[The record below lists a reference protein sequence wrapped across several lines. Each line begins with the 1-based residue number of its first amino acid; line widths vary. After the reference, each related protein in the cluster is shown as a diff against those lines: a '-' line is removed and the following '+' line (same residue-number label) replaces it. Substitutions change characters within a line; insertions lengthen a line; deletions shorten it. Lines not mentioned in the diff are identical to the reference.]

1 MNVGLIISTILLKEQ
16 KSLIMSQPAIR
27 DLTIRSIHVFVMMN
41 SSSLSKVLFWLIVS
55 IFSGT
60 SLLISAVYLYLTPQ
74 LPDIQSLKN
83 IELQIPLRIYTENG
97 QLISEFGEQR
107 RRPLEYDEIPS
118 QFVNAL
124 IAAEDDSFFQHNG
137 VDIKGL
143 TRAAIQLIKTGK
155 KKSGGSTITMQVAKN
170 YYLSS
175 EKTFSRKFTEILL
188 ALKIE
193 QELSKEEILEL
204 YLNKIYLGKRAYGI
218 EAAAHVYYGVSVSE
232 LNLAQLAMLA
242 GLPQA
247 PSAANPI
254 NNAKRA
260 KERRNYVLARM
271 HTLDF
276 IDQQEFDGAASA
288 PITARYH
295 GLEAEVD
302 GPYVA
307 EMVRQQLLEQYGDD
321 IYRLGYRVYT
331 TINGKAQN
339 KANQALQTGLLKY
352 NRDHGWRK
360 DKNSEIIAPV
370 KLQIFDNELTLTWE
384 HELAEDKDI
393 DWPATLKKWQPV
405 LNKKGEHGL
414 IHSAIVAEVFDN
426 GALIISGQR
435 QWRWLP
441 FAGIQWAKPYIDVNR
456 IGAEPKNAHSVLQQG
471 QVIWFTQHKEFGIQL
486 AQIPEVEGALIS
498 IDPKQGGIR
507 ALVGGFSYSLNKYNR
522 VTQADRQ
529 PGSAF
534 KPFIYSSA
542 LANGFT
548 PASIIN
554 DAPVVFKDK
563 GLENTWR
570 PRNHNGKFYGP
581 TRLRE
586 GLYRSQNLVSIRILK
601 QVGPRRAI
609 NYIAPFGFPREKLNK
624 DLSLALGA
632 SAVTPLE
639 LATGYTVLANGG
651 FKIQP
656 HFIQRIEIGDD
667 EEPAFVAEPVLACI
681 ECSAEAAREKQ
692 ISEPDKQYAITEVEL
707 LDAISDI
714 DSEDSLKKDSLETE
728 KAPVL
733 APRIMDERTHYL
745 MNNMLQDVIK
755 RGTGKRALTLQR
767 NDLAGK
773 TGTTNDQKDAWF
785 SGYNRDLVTSV
796 WIGFDQ
802 PKTLGRWAFGGNTA
816 LPVWIDYMGLMLT
829 DTDQRIFPQPA
840 GILSVRIDPETGL
853 LAQPGQRNAIF
864 ELFKQEE
871 LPAASEVDSSPLYN
885 SEEDEEDSPALLF

>member
-16 KSLIMSQPAIR
+16 KSLIISQPVISG
-27 DLTIRSIHVFVMMN
+27 LTISSIHVFVMMN

-83 IELQIPLRIYTENG
+83 IELQIPLRIYTESG

-107 RRPLEYDEIPS
+107 RRPLEYNEIPS

-232 LNLAQLAMLA
+232 LELAQLAMLA

-254 NNAKRA
+254 NNPKRA

-271 HTLDF
+271 HTLGF
-276 IDQQEFDGAASA
+276 IDQQEFDSAASA
-288 PITARYH
+288 AIIARYH
-295 GLEAEVD
+295 GLEPEVN
-302 GPYVA
+302 GPYIA

-321 IYRLGYRVYT
+321 IYRQGYRVYT
-331 TINGKAQN
+331 TLDGKAQN

-352 NRDHGWRK
+352 NRDHGWRQAGK
-360 DKNSEIIAPV
+360 EEILEPV
-370 KLQIFDNELTLTWE
+370 QLQIFDNELTLTWE
-384 HELAEDKDI
+384 SELDANKDI
-393 DWPATLKKWQPV
+393 DWPATLKKWQPR
-405 LNKKGEHGL
+405 LNKTRQHGL
-414 IHSAIVAEVFDN
+414 ISSAIVAEVLDD
-426 GALIISGQR
+426 GAWVVNKKK
-435 QWRWLP
+435 QWSWLP
-441 FAGIQWAKPYIDVNR
+441 LAGIKWAKRYIDVNR
-456 IGAEPKNAHSVLQQG
+456 IGSEPESAHAVLQQG
-471 QVIWFTQHKEFGIQL
+471 QMIWLTDHKEYGIQL

-498 IDPKQGGIR
+498 IDPQQGGIR
-507 ALVGGFSYSLNKYNR
+507 ALVGGFSYGLNKYNR
-522 VTQADRQ
+522 VIQADRQ

-570 PRNHNGKFYGP
+570 PKNHSGKFYGP

-586 GLYRSQNLVSIRILK
+586 GLYKSQNLVSIRILK

-656 HFIQRIEIGDD
+656 YFIQRIEISDQ
-667 EEPAFVAEPVLACI
+667 EKPLFVADPAQACLGCKIESEEDKLNTDPLEDQTEQELLNAISLTDDNETFEPEKVPVLA
-681 ECSAEAAREKQ
+681 K
-692 ISEPDKQYAITEVEL
+692 
-707 LDAISDI
+707 
-714 DSEDSLKKDSLETE
+714 
-728 KAPVL
+728 
-733 APRIMDERTHYL
+733 RIMDERTHFL

-755 RGTGKRALTLQR
+755 RGTGKRALALQR

-796 WIGFDQ
+796 WVGFDQ
-802 PKTLGRWAFGGNTA
+802 PKPLGRWAFGSNTA
-816 LPVWIDYMGLMLT
+816 LPVWIDYMGAALT
-829 DTDQRIFPQPA
+829 NKPQRPFPQPA
-840 GILSVRIDPETGL
+840 GIVNVRIDPDTGL
-853 LAQPGQRNAIF
+853 LATPGQTNAIF
-864 ELFKQEE
+864 EFFKQEE
-871 LPAASEVDSSPLYN
+871 LPAATEVNDNPLESLEN
-885 SEEDEEDSPALLF
+885 DDEDSPGLLF

>member
-1 MNVGLIISTILLKEQ
+1 MNHHATS
-16 KSLIMSQPAIR
+16 S
-27 DLTIRSIHVFVMMN
+27 DLTISSIHVIVMMN
-41 SSSLSKVLFWLIVS
+41 SSSISKFLFWLILSV
-55 IFSGT
+55 FSGT

-83 IELQIPLRIYTENG
+83 IELQIPLRIYTKDG

-107 RRPLEYDEIPS
+107 RRPLAYQEIPS
-118 QFVNAL
+118 QFVHAL
-124 IAAEDDSFFQHNG
+124 IAAEDDRFFQHNG
-137 VDIKGL
+137 VDLKGL
-143 TRAAIQLIKTGK
+143 TRAAIQLVRTGK

-218 EAAAHVYYGVSVSE
+218 EAAAQVYYGRSVSE
-232 LNLAQLAMLA
+232 LELAQLAMLA

-254 NNAKRA
+254 NNPRRA

-276 IDQQEFDGAASA
+276 IDQQQFDDAASST
-288 PITARYH
+288 IIARYH
-295 GLEAEVD
+295 GLKSEVE
-302 GPYVA
+302 GSYIA
-307 EMVRQQLLEQYGDD
+307 EMVRHKLYQQYGDD
-321 IYRLGYRVYT
+321 IYRLGFRIT
-331 TINGKAQN
+331 TTLSGKAQTQ
-339 KANQALQTGLLKY
+339 ANNTLQAGLLKY
-352 NRDHGWRK
+352 DRDHGLRTK
-360 DKNSEIIAPV
+360 PDQELLKV
-370 KLQIFDNELTLTWE
+370 TKLQIFDNETTLTWPTKF
-384 HELAEDKDI
+384 DPQQDI
-393 DWPATLKKWQPV
+393 DWPTTLNTWQEK
-405 LNKKGEHGL
+405 LNSKGQYGL
-414 IHSAIVAEVFDN
+414 IRAAIVAQALDT
-426 GALIISGQR
+426 GAWIVSGQK
-435 QWRWLP
+435 QWSWLP
-441 FAGIQWAKPYIDVNR
+441 FAGLKWAKPYIDVNR
-456 IGAEPKNAHSVLQQG
+456 VGKEPTKASDVLSQG
-471 QVIWFTQHKEFGIQL
+471 QMIWVTDSKTSGLQL

-498 IDPKQGGIR
+498 IDPKQGAIR

-522 VTQADRQ
+522 AIQADRQ

-534 KPFIYSSA
+534 KPFIYSAA

-554 DAPVVFKDK
+554 DAPVVFKDA
-563 GLENTWR
+563 GLEKSWR
-570 PRNHNGKFYGP
+570 PENSSGKFYGP

-586 GLYRSQNLVSIRILK
+586 ALYKSQNLVSIRILK
-601 QVGPRRAI
+601 QVGPRRAV
-609 NYIAPFGFPREKLNK
+609 NYISPFGFPREKLNK

-651 FKIQP
+651 FQIKP
-656 HFIQRIEIGDD
+656 YFIERIEVGN
-667 EEPAFVAEPVLACI
+667 EEVPRFAANPLQACLECVIEDAATTDNTTQSREEEEQALLA
-681 ECSAEAAREKQ
+681 S
-692 ISEPDKQYAITEVEL
+692 ITTPL
-707 LDAISDI
+707 LDALIP
-714 DSEDSLKKDSLETE
+714 E
-728 KAPVL
+728 PVPAIKL
-733 APRIMDERTHYL
+733 APRVMDARTHFI

-755 RGTGKRALTLQR
+755 RGTGKRALALKR

-802 PKTLGRWAFGGNTA
+802 PRTLGRWAFGGNTA
-816 LPVWIDYMGLMLT
+816 LPVWVNYMGAMLKGKEH
-829 DTDQRIFPQPA
+829 RPFPQPD
-840 GILSVRIDPETGL
+840 GVVSVRIDPETGL
-853 LAQPGQRNAIF
+853 LAQPGQSNAIF
-864 ELFKQEE
+864 ELFKQEQI
-871 LPAASEVDSSPLYN
+871 PAHDSSKPSPDAQDYD
-885 SEEDEEDSPALLF
+885 DEEEESSPQLLF

>member
-1 MNVGLIISTILLKEQ
+1 
-16 KSLIMSQPAIR
+16 
-27 DLTIRSIHVFVMMN
+27 MMN
-41 SSSLSKVLFWLIVS
+41 SSSIPKVLFWLIVS
-55 IFSGT
+55 VFSGT

-74 LPDIQSLKN
+74 LPNIQSLN
-83 IELQIPLRIYTENG
+83 DIELQIPLRIYTQSG

-107 RRPLEYDEIPS
+107 RRPLEYDEIPK
-118 QFVNAL
+118 QFVDAL
-124 IAAEDDSFFQHNG
+124 IAAEDDRFFQHNG

-193 QELSKEEILEL
+193 QELSKEDILEL

-254 NNAKRA
+254 NNPKRA

-271 HTLDF
+271 RTLDF
-276 IDQQEFDGAASA
+276 INQQQFDEAATS
-288 PITARYH
+288 PVTASYH
-295 GLEAEVD
+295 GLEPEVD
-302 GPYVA
+302 GPYIA
-307 EMVRQQLLEQYGDD
+307 EMVRQKLLEEYGDE
-321 IYRLGYRVYT
+321 IYRLGYRVFT
-331 TINGKAQN
+331 TIDGKAQN
-339 KANQALQTGLLKY
+339 KAAQALQAGLLKY
-352 NRDHGWRK
+352 SRDHGWRQ
-360 DKNSEIIAPV
+360 SENIEISQPIT
-370 KLQIFDNELTLTWE
+370 LQTFDNEITLDWE
-384 HELAEDKDI
+384 TNLDISKDI
-393 DWPATLKKWQPV
+393 DWPETLSKWQSV
-405 LNKKGEHGL
+405 LNNKGQYGL
-414 IHSAIVAEVFDN
+414 LESAIVAEVFDE
-426 GALIISGQR
+426 GAMIFTRQK

-456 IGAEPKNAHSVLQQG
+456 VGKEPKNTHSVLQQG
-471 QVIWFTQHKEFGIQL
+471 QAIWFTEHEVFGIQL
-486 AQIPEVEGALIS
+486 AQIPEAEGALVS
-498 IDPKQGGIR
+498 IDPQHGGIQ

-522 VTQADRQ
+522 VIQADRQ

-570 PRNHNGKFYGP
+570 PKNSSGKFYGP

-586 GLYRSQNLVSIRILK
+586 ALYKSQNLVSIRILK

-609 NYIAPFGFPREKLNK
+609 NYISPFGFPREKLNK

-639 LATGYTVLANGG
+639 LATGYSVLANGG
-651 FKIQP
+651 FKIEP
-656 HFIQRIEIGDD
+656 YFIKRIEIGDS
-667 EEPAFVAEPVLACI
+667 EEPVFVANPAIACI
-681 ECSAEAAREKQ
+681 KCLPELESNEDPDMSTLQDEITDNALLSAIEAE
-692 ISEPDKQYAITEVEL
+692 EVESS
-707 LDAISDI
+707 IKTPI
-714 DSEDSLKKDSLETE
+714 
-728 KAPVL
+728 L
-733 APRIMDERTHYL
+733 APRVMDERTHYL

-755 RGTGKRALTLQR
+755 RGTGKRALALQR

-796 WIGFDQ
+796 WVGFDQ
-802 PKTLGRWAFGGNTA
+802 PKTLGRWAFGSNTA
-816 LPVWIDYMGLMLT
+816 LPIWVDYMGEMLK
-829 DTDQRIFPQPA
+829 DKEQRPFSQPA

-853 LAQPGQRNAIF
+853 QALPGQKNAIF
-864 ELFKQEE
+864 ELFKEEE
-871 LPAASEVDSSPLYN
+871 LPAATDRNDNPSNLT
-885 SEEDEEDSPALLF
+885 EDEEDSPGLLF

>member
-1 MNVGLIISTILLKEQ
+1 MNIGLIISTILLKEQ
-16 KSLIMSQPAIR
+16 KSLIISQPAISG
-27 DLTIRSIHVFVMMN
+27 LTISSIHVFVMMN

-74 LPDIQSLKN
+74 LPNIQSLKT
-83 IELQIPLRIYTENG
+83 IELQIPLRIYTESG

-107 RRPLEYDEIPS
+107 RRPLEYNEIPS

-175 EKTFSRKFTEILL
+175 QKTFSRKFTEILL

-218 EAAAHVYYGVSVSE
+218 EAAAHVYYGVSVSD
-232 LNLAQLAMLA
+232 LPLAQLAMLA

-254 NNAKRA
+254 NNPKRA

-271 HTLDF
+271 HTLGF
-276 IDQQEFDGAASA
+276 IDQEEFDNAASA
-288 PITARYH
+288 PIIARYH
-295 GLEAEVD
+295 GLEPEVN
-302 GPYVA
+302 GPYIA
-307 EMVRQQLLEQYGDD
+307 EMVRQQLLDQYGDD
-321 IYRLGYRVYT
+321 IYRQGYRVYT
-331 TINGKAQN
+331 TLNGKAQN
-339 KANQALQTGLLKY
+339 KANQALQAGLLKY
-352 NRDHGWRK
+352 NRDHGWRQTGK
-360 DKNSEIIAPV
+360 EEILKPV
-370 KLQIFDNELTLTWE
+370 KLQVFDNELTLTWE
-384 HELAEDKDI
+384 SELNGDKDI
-393 DWPATLKKWQPV
+393 DWPATLLEWQPR
-405 LNKKGEHGL
+405 LNKTNQLGL
-414 IHSAIVAEVFDN
+414 IQPAIVAEVLDE
-426 GALIISGQR
+426 GAWVIGKQK
-435 QWRWLP
+435 QWHWLP
-441 FAGIQWAKPYIDVNR
+441 LEGIKWAKRYIDVNR
-456 IGAEPKNAHSVLQQG
+456 IGPEPESAHTVLQQG
-471 QVIWFTQHKEFGIQL
+471 QVIWLTDHKEYGIQL
-486 AQIPEVEGALIS
+486 AQVPEVEGALIS
-498 IDPKQGGIR
+498 IDPQQGGIR
-507 ALVGGFSYSLNKYNR
+507 ALVGGFSYGLNKYNR

-570 PRNHNGKFYGP
+570 PKNHSGKFYGP

-586 GLYRSQNLVSIRILK
+586 ALYKSQNLVSIRILK
-601 QVGPRRAI
+601 QVGARRAI

-651 FKIQP
+651 FKIEP
-656 HFIQRIEIGDD
+656 YFIQRIEISDQ
-667 EEPAFVAEPVLACI
+667 EEPLFVANPAQACT
-681 ECSAEAAREKQ
+681 ECLP
-692 ISEPDKQYAITEVEL
+692 ISEESASNTPQTIEPSEQDL
-707 LDAISDI
+707 LNAISVI
-714 DSEDSLKKDSLETE
+714 DNSDNLMTE

-733 APRIMDERTHYL
+733 ASRIMDERTHFL
-745 MNNMLQDVIK
+745 MNNMLQDVIS
-755 RGTGKRALTLQR
+755 RGTGKRALALQR

-802 PKTLGRWAFGGNTA
+802 PQPLGRWAFGSNTA
-816 LPVWIDYMGLMLT
+816 LPVWVDYMGTMLT
-829 DTDQRIFPQPA
+829 DKPQRPFPQPA
-840 GILSVRIDPETGL
+840 GIVNVRIDPETGL

-864 ELFKQEE
+864 EFFKQEE
-871 LPAASEVDSSPLYN
+871 LPAATEVDSAS
-885 SEEDEEDSPALLF
+885 SEDLDEDSDGSPGLLF

>member
-1 MNVGLIISTILLKEQ
+1 MNIELIISTILLKEQ
-16 KSLIMSQPAIR
+16 KSLIISQPVVSG
-27 DLTIRSIHVFVMMN
+27 LTISSIHVFVMMN
-41 SSSLSKVLFWLIVS
+41 SSSIPKVLFWLIVS
-55 IFSGT
+55 VFSGT

-74 LPDIQSLKN
+74 LPNIQSLN
-83 IELQIPLRIYTENG
+83 DIELQIPLRIYTQSG

-107 RRPLEYDEIPS
+107 RRPLEYDEIPK
-118 QFVNAL
+118 QFVDAL
-124 IAAEDDSFFQHNG
+124 IAAEDDRFFQHNG

-193 QELSKEEILEL
+193 QELSKEDILEL

-254 NNAKRA
+254 NNPKRA

-271 HTLDF
+271 RTLDF
-276 IDQQEFDGAASA
+276 INQQQFDEAATS
-288 PITARYH
+288 PVTASYH
-295 GLEAEVD
+295 GLEPEVD
-302 GPYVA
+302 GPYIA
-307 EMVRQQLLEQYGDD
+307 EMVRQKLLEEYGDE
-321 IYRLGYRVYT
+321 IYRLGYRVFT
-331 TINGKAQN
+331 TIDGKAQN
-339 KANQALQTGLLKY
+339 KAAQALQAGLLKY
-352 NRDHGWRK
+352 SRDHGWRQ
-360 DKNSEIIAPV
+360 SENIEISQPIA
-370 KLQIFDNELTLTWE
+370 LQTFDNEITLDWE
-384 HELAEDKDI
+384 TDLDISKDI
-393 DWPATLKKWQPV
+393 DWPETLSKWQSV
-405 LNKKGEHGL
+405 LNNKGQYGL
-414 IHSAIVAEVFDN
+414 LESAIVAEVFDE
-426 GALIISGQR
+426 GAMIFTRQK

-456 IGAEPKNAHSVLQQG
+456 VGKEPKNTHSVLQQG
-471 QVIWFTQHKEFGIQL
+471 QAIWFTEHEVFGIQL
-486 AQIPEVEGALIS
+486 AQIPEAEGALVS
-498 IDPKQGGIR
+498 IDPQHGGIQ

-522 VTQADRQ
+522 VIQADRQ

-570 PRNHNGKFYGP
+570 PKNSSGKFYGP

-586 GLYRSQNLVSIRILK
+586 ALYKSQNLVSIRILK

-609 NYIAPFGFPREKLNK
+609 NYISPFGFPREKLNN

-639 LATGYTVLANGG
+639 LATGYSVLANGG
-651 FKIQP
+651 FKIEP
-656 HFIQRIEIGDD
+656 YFIERIEIGDS
-667 EEPAFVAEPVLACI
+667 EEPVFIANPAIACI
-681 ECSAEAAREKQ
+681 KCL
-692 ISEPDKQYAITEVEL
+692 PEL
-707 LDAISDI
+707 ES
-714 DSEDSLKKDSLETE
+714 SEDPDISTQQDEITDNALLSAMNAIEIEETE
-728 KAPVL
+728 SNVEAPVL
-733 APRIMDERTHYL
+733 ALRVMDERTHYL
-745 MNNMLQDVIK
+745 MNNMLQDVIR
-755 RGTGKRALTLQR
+755 RGTGKRALALQR

-796 WIGFDQ
+796 WVGFDQ
-802 PKTLGRWAFGGNTA
+802 PKTLGRWAFGSNTA
-816 LPVWIDYMGLMLT
+816 LPIWVDYMGEMLK
-829 DTDQRIFPQPA
+829 DKEQRPFSQPA

-853 LAQPGQRNAIF
+853 QALPGQKNAIF
-864 ELFKQEE
+864 ELFKEEE
-871 LPAASEVDSSPLYN
+871 LPAATDRNDNPSDLT
-885 SEEDEEDSPALLF
+885 EDEEDSPGLLF

>member
-1 MNVGLIISTILLKEQ
+1 
-16 KSLIMSQPAIR
+16 
-27 DLTIRSIHVFVMMN
+27 MMN

-74 LPDIQSLKN
+74 LPNIQSLKT
-83 IELQIPLRIYTENG
+83 IELQIPLRIYTESG

-107 RRPLEYDEIPS
+107 RRPLEYNEIPS

-175 EKTFSRKFTEILL
+175 QKTFSRKFTEILL

-218 EAAAHVYYGVSVSE
+218 EAAAHVYYGVSVSD
-232 LNLAQLAMLA
+232 LPLAQLAMLA

-254 NNAKRA
+254 NNPKRA

-271 HTLDF
+271 HTLGF
-276 IDQQEFDGAASA
+276 IDQEEFDNAASA
-288 PITARYH
+288 PIIARYH
-295 GLEAEVD
+295 GLEPEVN
-302 GPYVA
+302 GPYIA
-307 EMVRQQLLEQYGDD
+307 EMVRQQLLDQYGDD
-321 IYRLGYRVYT
+321 IYRQGYRVYT
-331 TINGKAQN
+331 TLNGKAQN
-339 KANQALQTGLLKY
+339 KANQALQAGLLKY
-352 NRDHGWRK
+352 NRDHGWRQTGK
-360 DKNSEIIAPV
+360 EEILKPV
-370 KLQIFDNELTLTWE
+370 KLQVFDNELTLTWE
-384 HELAEDKDI
+384 SELNGDKDI
-393 DWPATLKKWQPV
+393 DWPATLLEWQPR
-405 LNKKGEHGL
+405 LNKTNQLGL
-414 IHSAIVAEVFDN
+414 IQPAIVAEVLDE
-426 GALIISGQR
+426 GAWVIGKQK
-435 QWRWLP
+435 QWHWLP
-441 FAGIQWAKPYIDVNR
+441 LEGIKWAKRYIDVNR
-456 IGAEPKNAHSVLQQG
+456 IGPEPESAHTVLQQG
-471 QVIWFTQHKEFGIQL
+471 QVIWLTDHKEYGIQL
-486 AQIPEVEGALIS
+486 AQVPEVEGALIS
-498 IDPKQGGIR
+498 IDPQQGGIR
-507 ALVGGFSYSLNKYNR
+507 ALVGGFSYGLNKYNR

-570 PRNHNGKFYGP
+570 PKNHSGKFYGP

-586 GLYRSQNLVSIRILK
+586 ALYKSQNLVSIRILK
-601 QVGPRRAI
+601 QVGARRAI

-651 FKIQP
+651 FKIEP
-656 HFIQRIEIGDD
+656 YFIQRIEISDQ
-667 EEPAFVAEPVLACI
+667 EEPLFVANPAQACT
-681 ECSAEAAREKQ
+681 ECLP
-692 ISEPDKQYAITEVEL
+692 ISEESASNTPQTIEPSEQDL
-707 LDAISDI
+707 LNAISVI
-714 DSEDSLKKDSLETE
+714 DNSDNLMTE

-733 APRIMDERTHYL
+733 ASRIMDERTHFL
-745 MNNMLQDVIK
+745 MNNMLQDVIS
-755 RGTGKRALTLQR
+755 RGTGKRALALQR

-802 PKTLGRWAFGGNTA
+802 PQPLGRWAFGSNTA
-816 LPVWIDYMGLMLT
+816 LPVWVDYMGTMLT
-829 DTDQRIFPQPA
+829 DKPQRPFPQPA
-840 GILSVRIDPETGL
+840 GIVNVRIDPETGL

-864 ELFKQEE
+864 EFFKQEE
-871 LPAASEVDSSPLYN
+871 LPAATEVDSAS
-885 SEEDEEDSPALLF
+885 SEDLDEDSDGSPGLLF

>member
-1 MNVGLIISTILLKEQ
+1 
-16 KSLIMSQPAIR
+16 
-27 DLTIRSIHVFVMMN
+27 MMN

-74 LPDIQSLKN
+74 LPNIQSLKT
-83 IELQIPLRIYTENG
+83 IELQIPLRIYTESG

-107 RRPLEYDEIPS
+107 RRPLEYNEIPS

-175 EKTFSRKFTEILL
+175 QKTFSRKFTEILL

-232 LNLAQLAMLA
+232 LPLAQLAMLA

-254 NNAKRA
+254 NNPKRA

-271 HTLDF
+271 HTLGF
-276 IDQQEFDGAASA
+276 IDQEEFDNAASA
-288 PITARYH
+288 PIIARYH
-295 GLEAEVD
+295 GLEPEVN
-302 GPYVA
+302 GPYIA
-307 EMVRQQLLEQYGDD
+307 EMVRQQLLDQYGDD
-321 IYRLGYRVYT
+321 IYRQGYRVYT
-331 TINGKAQN
+331 TLNGKAQN
-339 KANQALQTGLLKY
+339 KANQALQAGLLKY
-352 NRDHGWRK
+352 NRDHGWRQTGK
-360 DKNSEIIAPV
+360 EEILKPV
-370 KLQIFDNELTLTWE
+370 KLQVFDNELTLTWE
-384 HELAEDKDI
+384 SELNGDKDI
-393 DWPATLKKWQPV
+393 DWPATLLEWQPR
-405 LNKKGEHGL
+405 LNKTNQLGL
-414 IHSAIVAEVFDN
+414 IQPAIVAEVLDE
-426 GALIISGQR
+426 GAWVIGKQK
-435 QWRWLP
+435 QWHWLP
-441 FAGIQWAKPYIDVNR
+441 LEGIKWAKRYIDVNR
-456 IGAEPKNAHSVLQQG
+456 IGPEPESAHTVLQQG
-471 QVIWFTQHKEFGIQL
+471 QVIWLTDHKEYGIQL
-486 AQIPEVEGALIS
+486 AQVPEVEGALIS
-498 IDPKQGGIR
+498 IDPQQGGIR
-507 ALVGGFSYSLNKYNR
+507 ALVGGFSYGLNKYNR

-570 PRNHNGKFYGP
+570 PKNHSGKFYGP

-586 GLYRSQNLVSIRILK
+586 ALYKSQNLVSIRILK
-601 QVGPRRAI
+601 QVGARRAI

-651 FKIQP
+651 FKIEP
-656 HFIQRIEIGDD
+656 YFIQRIEISDQ
-667 EEPAFVAEPVLACI
+667 EEPLFVANPAQACT
-681 ECSAEAAREKQ
+681 ECLP
-692 ISEPDKQYAITEVEL
+692 ISEESASNTPQTIEPSEQDL
-707 LDAISDI
+707 LNAISVI
-714 DSEDSLKKDSLETE
+714 DNSDNLMTE

-733 APRIMDERTHYL
+733 ASRIMDERTHFL
-745 MNNMLQDVIK
+745 MNNMLQDVIS
-755 RGTGKRALTLQR
+755 RGTGKRALALQR

-802 PKTLGRWAFGGNTA
+802 PQPLGRWAFGSNTA
-816 LPVWIDYMGLMLT
+816 LPVWVDYMGTMLT
-829 DTDQRIFPQPA
+829 DKPQRPFPQPA
-840 GILSVRIDPETGL
+840 GIVNVRIDPETGL

-864 ELFKQEE
+864 EFFKQEE
-871 LPAASEVDSSPLYN
+871 LPAATEVDSAS
-885 SEEDEEDSPALLF
+885 SEDLDEDSDGSPGLLF

>member
-1 MNVGLIISTILLKEQ
+1 MNIELIISTILLKEQ
-16 KSLIMSQPAIR
+16 KSLIISQPVISG
-27 DLTIRSIHVFVMMN
+27 LTISSIHVFVMMN

-83 IELQIPLRIYTENG
+83 IELQIPLRIYTESG

-107 RRPLEYDEIPS
+107 RRPLEYNKIPP

-232 LNLAQLAMLA
+232 LQLAQLSMLA

-254 NNAKRA
+254 NNPKRA

-271 HTLDF
+271 LTLGF
-276 IDQQEFDGAASA
+276 INQQEFDDAARA
-288 PITARYH
+288 PIIARYH
-295 GLEAEVD
+295 GLEPEVNA
-302 GPYVA
+302 PYIA
-307 EMVRQQLLEQYGDD
+307 EMVRQQLLKQYGNE
-321 IYRLGYRVYT
+321 IYRQGYRVYT
-331 TINGKAQN
+331 TLDGKAQN

-352 NRDHGWRK
+352 NRDHGWRQAGK
-360 DKNSEIIAPV
+360 EEVLKPV
-370 KLQIFDNELTLTWE
+370 KLQVFDNELTLTWE
-384 HELAEDKDI
+384 SKLADSKDI
-393 DWPATLKKWQPV
+393 DWPATLAKWQ
-405 LNKKGEHGL
+405 LRLRKSSQHGL
-414 IHSAIVAEVFDN
+414 IRPAIVAEVLDE
-426 GALIISGQR
+426 GAWVVSKQN

-441 FAGIQWAKPYIDVNR
+441 LAGIKWAKRYIDVNR
-456 IGAEPKNAHSVLQQG
+456 IGSEPKSAHAVLQQG
-471 QVIWFTQHKEFGIQL
+471 QVIWLTNHKEYGIQL
-486 AQIPEVEGALIS
+486 AQIPKVEGALIS
-498 IDPKQGGIR
+498 IDPQQGGIR
-507 ALVGGFSYSLNKYNR
+507 ALVGGFSYGLNKYNR

-586 GLYRSQNLVSIRILK
+586 ALYKSQNLVSIRILK
-601 QVGPRRAI
+601 QIGPRRAI

-656 HFIQRIEIGDD
+656 YFIQRIEISN
-667 EEPAFVAEPVLACI
+667 EAEPLFIAEPAQACLECRAEI
-681 ECSAEAAREKQ
+681 E
-692 ISEPDKQYAITEVEL
+692 DKKHDELSKEERTEREL
-707 LDAISDI
+707 LNTLSITGNN
-714 DSEDSLKKDSLETE
+714 ESLIPEKKP
-728 KAPVL
+728 KL
-733 APRIMDERTHYL
+733 APRIMDERTHFL
-745 MNNMLQDVIK
+745 MNNMLQDVIR
-755 RGTGKRALTLQR
+755 RGTGKRALALQR
-767 NDLAGK
+767 SDLAGK

-796 WIGFDQ
+796 WVGFDQ
-802 PKTLGRWAFGGNTA
+802 PRHLGRWAFGSNTA
-816 LPVWIDYMGLMLT
+816 LPVWVNYMGTVLANKA
-829 DTDQRIFPQPA
+829 QRPFPQPA
-840 GILSVRIDPETGL
+840 GIVNVRIDPETGL
-853 LAQPGQRNAIF
+853 LAKPGQRNAIF
-864 ELFKQEE
+864 EFFKQEE
-871 LPAASEVDSSPLYN
+871 LPAATDVDDSSL
-885 SEEDEEDSPALLF
+885 EDLNEDNDDSPGLLF

>member
-1 MNVGLIISTILLKEQ
+1 
-16 KSLIMSQPAIR
+16 
-27 DLTIRSIHVFVMMN
+27 MMN
-41 SSSLSKVLFWLIVS
+41 SSSISKFVFWLIVS
-55 IFSGT
+55 IISGT

-83 IELQIPLRIYTENG
+83 IELQIPLRIYTEDG

-107 RRPLEYDEIPS
+107 RRPLEYKEIPQ
-118 QFVNAL
+118 QFVHAL
-124 IAAEDDSFFQHNG
+124 IAAEDDRFFQHNG
-137 VDIKGL
+137 VDLKGL
-143 TRAAIQLIKTGK
+143 TRAAIQLVKTGK

-175 EKTFSRKFTEILL
+175 AKTFSRKFTEILL

-204 YLNKIYLGKRAYGI
+204 YLNKIYLGKRSYGV
-218 EAAAHVYYGVSVSE
+218 EAAAHVYYGRSVSE
-232 LNLAQLAMLA
+232 LDLPQLAMLA

-254 NNAKRA
+254 NNPKRA

-271 HTLDF
+271 RTLDF
-276 IDQQEFDGAASA
+276 IDQQEFDDAASSNV
-288 PITARYH
+288 IARYH

-302 GPYVA
+302 ASYIS
-307 EMVRQQLLEQYGDD
+307 EMVRQQLHKEYGDD
-321 IYRLGYRVYT
+321 IYRLGFRVFT
-331 TINGKAQN
+331 TIDGRAQTQAN
-339 KANQALQTGLLKY
+339 KALQAGLLKY
-352 NRDHGWRK
+352 DRDHGFRG
-360 DKNSEIIAPV
+360 NSKTNLLPLT
-370 KLQIFDNELTLTWE
+370 KLQIFDNEETLTWSE
-384 HELAEDKDI
+384 TLNSELDI
-393 DWPATLKKWQPV
+393 DWPSTLNTWQV
-405 LNKKGEHGL
+405 QLNKKGSHGL
-414 IHSAIVAEVFDN
+414 IRSAIVGQVEN
-426 GALIISGQR
+426 QGAWLVTGQK
-435 QWRWLP
+435 QWQWLP
-441 FAGIQWAKPYIDVNR
+441 LAGAQWAKPYITVNK
-456 IGAEPKNAHSVLQQG
+456 IGKEPKVMSDVLQAG
-471 QVIWFTQHKEFGIQL
+471 QQVWITNSTKHGIQL
-486 AQIPEVEGALIS
+486 AQIPEAEGALIA
-498 IDPKQGGIR
+498 IDPSQGAIK

-554 DAPVVFKDK
+554 DAPVVFKDA

-570 PRNHNGKFYGP
+570 PENSSGKFYGP

-586 GLYRSQNLVSIRILK
+586 ALYKSQNLVSIRILK
-601 QVGPRRAI
+601 QIGPRKAI

-651 FKIQP
+651 FQVQP
-656 HFIQRIEIGDD
+656 YFIQRIEVGS
-667 EEPAFVAEPVLACI
+667 EETPRLTANPTQACI
-681 ECSAEAAREKQ
+681 ECQTTSPANKETSDHSKSAEESTLLAALGMPLDGE
-692 ISEPDKQYAITEVEL
+692 ILAEPE
-707 LDAISDI
+707 
-714 DSEDSLKKDSLETE
+714 ETIE
-728 KAPVL
+728 Y
-733 APRIMDERTHYL
+733 APRVMDARTHFL

-755 RGTGKRALTLQR
+755 RGTGKRALALKR

-802 PKTLGRWAFGGNTA
+802 PRTLGRWAFGGNTA
-816 LPVWIDYMGLMLT
+816 LPVWVDFMGAMLA
-829 DTDQRIFPQPA
+829 DKEQRPFPQPD
-840 GILSVRIDPETGL
+840 GIANVRIDPETGL
-853 LAQPGQRNAIF
+853 LAQPGQSNAIF
-864 ELFKQEE
+864 ELFKQEQ
-871 LPAASEVDSSPLYN
+871 LPAATDAPEQPDLDN
-885 SEEDEEDSPALLF
+885 QDTEEDSPGLLF

>member
-1 MNVGLIISTILLKEQ
+1 
-16 KSLIMSQPAIR
+16 
-27 DLTIRSIHVFVMMN
+27 MMN
-41 SSSLSKVLFWLIVS
+41 SSSISKVLFWLIVS

-74 LPDIQSLKN
+74 LPNIQSLN
-83 IELQIPLRIYTENG
+83 DIELQIPLRIYTKSG

-107 RRPLEYDEIPS
+107 RRPLNYDEIPK
-118 QFVNAL
+118 QFVDAL
-124 IAAEDDSFFQHNG
+124 IAAEDDRFFQHNG

-193 QELSKEEILEL
+193 QELSKEDILEL

-232 LNLAQLAMLA
+232 LKLEQLAMLA

-254 NNAKRA
+254 NNPKRA

-271 HTLDF
+271 HTLNY
-276 IDQQEFDGAASA
+276 IDKEQFDEAATA
-288 PITARYH
+288 PITASYH
-295 GLEAEVD
+295 GLEAEVN
-302 GPYVA
+302 GPYIA
-307 EMVRQQLLEQYGDD
+307 EMVRQQLLEEYGDE
-321 IYRLGYRVYT
+321 IYRSGYRVYT
-331 TINGKAQN
+331 TLDGKAQN
-339 KANQALQTGLLKY
+339 KASQALQAGLLKY
-352 NRDHGWRK
+352 DRDHGWRQHE
-360 DKNSEIIAPV
+360 NPEIISPV
-370 KLQIFDNELTLTWE
+370 KLQTYDNEITLDWKHGLDE
-384 HELAEDKDI
+384 KKDI
-393 DWPATLKKWQPV
+393 DWPETLNKWQPI
-405 LNKKGEHGL
+405 LNQKGQHGL
-414 IHSAIVAEVFDN
+414 LESAIVSEVFDN
-426 GALIISGQR
+426 GALIFSRGQK
-435 QWRWLP
+435 WRWLP
-441 FAGIQWAKPYIDVNR
+441 FAGIQWAKFHIDVNR
-456 IGAEPKNAHSVLQQG
+456 IGKEPKNAHSVLQQG
-471 QVIWFTQHKEFGIQL
+471 QVIWFIEHETLGIQL
-486 AQIPEVEGALIS
+486 AQIPEAEGALIS
-498 IDPKQGGIR
+498 IDPENGGIR

-534 KPFIYSSA
+534 KPFIYSAA

-570 PRNHNGKFYGP
+570 PKNNSGKFYGP

-586 GLYRSQNLVSIRILK
+586 ALYKSQNLVSIRILK

-609 NYIAPFGFPREKLNK
+609 NYISPFGFPREKLNK

-639 LATGYTVLANGG
+639 LATGYSVLANGG

-656 HFIQRIEIGDD
+656 YFIQRIEVGEN
-667 EEPAFVAEPVLACI
+667 EEPIFMAKPSVACI
-681 ECSAEAAREKQ
+681 ECSAKLANEQRASEKRT
-692 ISEPDKQYAITEVEL
+692 DTNTEH
-707 LDAISDI
+707 DDISDQALLEAMN
-714 DSEDSLKKDSLETE
+714 SAPAHHSETE
-728 KAPVL
+728 PTL
-733 APRIMDERTHYL
+733 ALRVMDERTHYL

-755 RGTGKRALTLQR
+755 RGTGKRALALQR

-802 PKTLGRWAFGGNTA
+802 PKTLGRWAFGSNTA
-816 LPVWIDYMGLMLT
+816 LPIWVDYMGEMLA
-829 DTDQRIFPQPA
+829 DKKQRPFSQPT

-853 LAQPGQRNAIF
+853 QALPGQSNAIF

-871 LPAASEVDSSPLYN
+871 LPAATDSNDNPSANPTDDEGSPG
-885 SEEDEEDSPALLF
+885 LLF